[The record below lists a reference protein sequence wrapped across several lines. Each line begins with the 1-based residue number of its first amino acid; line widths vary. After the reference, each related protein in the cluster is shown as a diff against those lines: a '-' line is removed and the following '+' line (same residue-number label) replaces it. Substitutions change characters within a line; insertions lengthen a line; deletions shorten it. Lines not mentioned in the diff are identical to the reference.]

1 MAHNVLCSY
10 CCLFKVFFLA
20 VFCFLWKRKSVKNVQ
35 FCKEK
40 IKTMRS
46 TSLFVAVNLP
56 ICRGVGVGSY
66 VFVVVRL
73 RVCRSEV
80 TCLSVVSSPFVVVC
94 GC

>member
-1 MAHNVLCSY
+1 MSYNVLCSY
-10 CCLFKVFFLA
+10 GCLLKVFFLA
-20 VFCFLWKRKSVKNVQ
+20 VFCFSGKRKSVKNVQ

-40 IKTMRS
+40 VKTVRS

-66 VFVVVRL
+66 VFVAVRL